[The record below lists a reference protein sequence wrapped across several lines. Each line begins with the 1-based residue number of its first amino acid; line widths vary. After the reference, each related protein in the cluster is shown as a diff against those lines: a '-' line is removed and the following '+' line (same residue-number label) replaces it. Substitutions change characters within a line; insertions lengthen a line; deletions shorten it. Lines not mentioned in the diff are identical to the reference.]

1 MVFGARTAIAV
12 GAAAVVILAAPFTQQ
27 GVEALGDQFGRVAIA
42 ATGVPIAIALLIALV
57 RIRDRRALRYAA
69 LAAAVGIGVAYGW
82 TSNVSVGESFHFAE
96 YGVVT
101 LLFYWAC
108 RPLGDASA
116 LVLPVIAAL
125 LAGTLDEWFQ
135 WFIPIRAGEARDV
148 ALNAVAAACGL
159 LVGVAM
165 APPEARLGFGPA
177 ARSRVALW
185 SAATAVTFALFFQS
199 VHLGH
204 DIVRGDIGTFRSRYT
219 ETRLADIGR
228 ERAARWSAQPP
239 LERRRLSREDQFL
252 TEGLWHVQE
261 RNRASSAGDL
271 LTAWRENAI
280 LETFYTP
287 VLDTASYSSATGHRW
302 SPEQRVAAEA
312 AAAAASASDRSPYVS
327 DAYPFPLYA
336 WPFRGF

>member
-1 MVFGARTAIAV
+1 MAMRR
-12 GAAAVVILAAPFTQQ
+12 LRLS
-27 GVEALGDQFGRVAIA
+27 ESVA
-42 ATGVPIAIALLIALV
+42 TFL
-57 RIRDRRALRYAA
+57 DRRAPK
-69 LAAAVGIGVAYGW
+69 
-82 TSNVSVGESFHFAE
+82 
-96 YGVVT
+96 
-101 LLFYWAC
+101 
-108 RPLGDASA
+108 RPNEEDDADHEHRKRQP
-116 LVLPVIAAL
+116 LPD
-125 LAGTLDEWFQ
+125 G
-135 WFIPIRAGEARDV
+135 RAGDQETEIHVRLAKQFGEHPTKRVADQKGPDRQTRTPAGLTASHHPPQNEKEERAFEA
-148 ALNAVAAACGL
+148 GL
-159 LVGVAM
+159 VKLTRM
-165 APPEARLGFGPA
+165 AGFGPA